1 MAKALLPFIKNF
13 TFGLYMTLRA
23 VWAPTALGV
32 VAAVFDQEGRVLLVK
47 HRYSPGWQLPGGGV
61 GRGEAPEAALLREMG
76 EEVGLAGG
84 LVRLVGL
91 YTRKSGW
98 ATNVVA
104 LYHVTGAEVNFRPN
118 LEICEIV
125 FASPRQPPA
134 DCTPATLRR
143 LKEFEGQIPPSPFW

>member
-1 MAKALLPFIKNF
+1 MAKALLPLLKDFA
-13 TFGLYMTLRA
+13 FGLYMTLRA

-32 VAAVFDQEGRVLLVK
+32 AAAVFDPEGRVLLVK

-84 LVRLVGL
+84 VARLIGL

-104 LYHVTGAEVNFRPN
+104 LYRVIGAEVNFRPN
-118 LEICEIV
+118 LEICAII
-125 FASPRQPPA
+125 FAPPCQPPA

-143 LKEFEGQIPPSPFW
+143 LKELEGHIPLSPFW

>member
-1 MAKALLPFIKNF
+1 MTEAFMPFLNDF
-13 TFGLYMTLRA
+13 TFDLYMALRA

-32 VAAVFDQEGRVLLVK
+32 AAAVFDQEGRVLLVK
-47 HRYSPGWQLPGGGV
+47 HRYSPGWRLPGGGV
-61 GRGEAPEAALLREMG
+61 GRGEAPGEALLREMG

-84 LVRLVGL
+84 AIQLIGL

-104 LYHVTGAEVNFRPN
+104 LYRISGADVNFHPN
-118 LEICEIV
+118 LEIREIV
-125 FASPRQPPA
+125 FASPCQPPA

-143 LKEFEGQIPPSPFW
+143 LKELEGQIPPSPFW

>member
-1 MAKALLPFIKNF
+1 
-13 TFGLYMTLRA
+13 LRA

-84 LVRLVGL
+84 AIQLIGL

-104 LYHVTGAEVNFRPN
+104 LYRISGADVNFHPN
-118 LEICEIV
+118 LEIREIV
-125 FASPRQPPA
+125 FASPCQPPA

-143 LKEFEGQIPPSPFW
+143 LKELEGQIPPSPFW